1 MKPSKRYI
9 ALLIA
14 IFIVLGSTEA
24 KKKAFTVF
32 IGDYPESSGWS
43 KIHSSNDKPII
54 SETLIKNGFR
64 TEDIISIEESAA
76 TYGAITNAFRSFVES
91 CQLGDEIYVH
101 FSCHGQWITDI
112 DGDETL
118 RNSRDCYDE
127 SIIPYDAHIS
137 YNWRGYGYAG
147 EHHLIDDELNL
158 YISDIERRIGKKGC
172 LMVVIDA
179 CHSGDSQRLYLKDDE
194 TDENYLYRGSKD
206 AFALPLKDCT
216 VQSHSES
223 IDCLIIT
230 ACNDYESNFE
240 CTVDGV
246 MYGRLSYAI
255 SKAWRS
261 GMNQESLRDAVE
273 RKYGALMELSPLP
286 KNHTQRPTFVLSK
299 KYAGRKL
306 F

>member
-1 MKPSKRYI
+1 MKPSKRFV
-9 ALLIA
+9 ALLLTV
-14 IFIVLGSTEA
+14 FIVLGSTEA

-43 KIHSSNDKPII
+43 KIHSSNDKPIVL
-54 SETLIKNGFR
+54 ETLIKNGFPS
-64 TEDIISIEESAA
+64 ENIIAIEESAA
-76 TYGAITNAFRSFVES
+76 TYGAITQALHSFVES

-112 DGDETL
+112 DGDEKL
-118 RNSRDCYDE
+118 RNPRDCYDE
-127 SIIPYDAHIS
+127 SLIPYDAQIA
-137 YNWRGYGYAG
+137 YNWRGYGYSG
-147 EHHLIDDELNL
+147 EHHFVDDELNR
-158 YISDIERRIGKKGC
+158 YISDIERRIGRKGC

-194 TDENYLYRGSKD
+194 ADEDYLYRGSKD
-206 AFALPLKDCT
+206 AFERPIKDNST
-216 VQSHSES
+216 QAHSES

-230 ACNDYESNFE
+230 ACHDFESNYE

-255 SKAWRS
+255 SKAWES

-273 RKYGALMELSPLP
+273 QEYGSLMELSPLP
-286 KNHTQRPTFVLSK
+286 KNRTQWPTFVLSK